1 MLTGAE
7 SQTTNERAGHM
18 LTRRKGLTAI
28 VVAALS
34 FAPASAIAADC
45 KQGNAIYADR
55 DGAYELRFSPI
66 TSEAVTSSHQF
77 KLAVLKTSTVM
88 DGYVMPSDDPVRTM
102 GMVLFNCP
110 DGDVTGAD
118 LDACTVWQGFVYGAA
133 ADGRLDNLQSGDS
146 AAAEKIVFPGLG
158 PAIRQSSAWG
168 NGKATVVPWD
178 VLDFKGCA
186 Q

>member
-1 MLTGAE
+1 MNGAGQMLTKQK
-7 SQTTNERAGHM
+7 S
-18 LTRRKGLTAI
+18 
-28 VVAALS
+28 VVAMVIAALS
-34 FAPASAIAADC
+34 YAPVSAIAAEC
-45 KQGNAIYADR
+45 KQGKAIYADR

-66 TSEAVTSSHQF
+66 TSEAMTSTHQF
-77 KLAVLKTSTVM
+77 RLSALKTSVVM
-88 DGYVMPSDDPVRTM
+88 DGYVMSSDDPERTM

-118 LDACTVWQGFVYGAA
+118 LDACTVWQGFVYRAN
-133 ADGRLDNLQSGDS
+133 ADGGLDNLQSGDGP
-146 AAAEKIVFPGLG
+146 AAEKIVFPGLG

-168 NGKATVVPWD
+168 DGKATVAPWD

>member
-1 MLTGAE
+1 MSGAGQMLTKQKSVVA
-7 SQTTNERAGHM
+7 M
-18 LTRRKGLTAI
+18 LI
-28 VVAALS
+28 AALS
-34 FAPASAIAADC
+34 YAPVSAIAAEC
-45 KQGNAIYADR
+45 KQGKAIYTDR

-66 TSEAVTSSHQF
+66 TSEAVTSTHQF
-77 KLAVLKTSTVM
+77 KLRALKTSVVM
-88 DGYVMPSDDPVRTM
+88 DGYVMSSDDPERTI

-118 LDACTVWQGFVYGAA
+118 LDACTVWQGFVYRAST
-133 ADGRLDNLQSGDS
+133 DGGLDNLQSGDS
-146 AAAEKIVFPGLG
+146 PATEKIVFPGLG

-168 NGKATVVPWD
+168 DGKATVAPWD

>member
-1 MLTGAE
+1 MPTGAE
-7 SQTTNERAGHM
+7 SRITNERAGHM
-18 LTRRKGLTAI
+18 LTKQKS
-28 VVAALS
+28 VVAMVIAALS
-34 FAPASAIAADC
+34 YAPVSAIAAEC
-45 KQGNAIYADR
+45 KQGKAIYADR

-66 TSEAVTSSHQF
+66 TSEAVSSSHQF
-77 KLAVLKTSTVM
+77 KLSALKTSVVM
-88 DGYVMPSDDPVRTM
+88 DGYVMSSADPERTM

-118 LDACTVWQGFVYGAA
+118 LDACTVWQGFVYRAI
-133 ADGRLDNLQSGDS
+133 ADGGLDNLQSGDS
-146 AAAEKIVFPGLG
+146 PAAEKIVLPGLG

-168 NGKATVVPWD
+168 DGKASVAPWD

>member
-1 MLTGAE
+1 MSGVGRMLTK
-7 SQTTNERAGHM
+7 
-18 LTRRKGLTAI
+18 RKGLTAI
-28 VVAALS
+28 VIAALS
-34 FAPASAIAADC
+34 CAPASAIAAEC
-45 KQGNAIYADR
+45 KQGKAIYGDR

-77 KLAVLKTSTVM
+77 KLSALKTPVVM
-88 DGYVMPSDDPVRTM
+88 DGYVMPSDDPGRTM

-110 DGDVTGAD
+110 DGDVTGDD
-118 LDACTVWQGFVYGAA
+118 LDACTVWQGFVYRSS
-133 ADGRLDNLQSGDS
+133 ADGGLDNLQSGDS
-146 AAAEKIVFPGLG
+146 PAAEKIVFPGLG

-168 NGKATVVPWD
+168 EGKAKVAPWD

>member
-1 MLTGAE
+1 MLT
-7 SQTTNERAGHM
+7 
-18 LTRRKGLTAI
+18 KGI
-28 VVAALS
+28 VAMMIAVLS
-34 FAPASAIAADC
+34 CAPASAIAAEC
-45 KQGNAIYADR
+45 KQGKAIYADR

-66 TSEAVTSSHQF
+66 ASEAVTSSHRF
-77 KLAVLKTSTVM
+77 KLSALKTSVVM
-88 DGYVMPSDDPVRTM
+88 DGYVMSSDDPERTM

-118 LDACTVWQGFVYGAA
+118 LDACTVWQGFVYRAT
-133 ADGRLDNLQSGDS
+133 ADGGLDNLQSGDS
-146 AAAEKIVFPGLG
+146 SAAEKIVFPGLG

-168 NGKATVVPWD
+168 DGKAKVAPWD

>member
-1 MLTGAE
+1 MSG
-7 SQTTNERAGHM
+7 AGHM
-18 LTRRKGLTAI
+18 LTKQKS
-28 VVAALS
+28 VVAMVIAALS
-34 FAPASAIAADC
+34 YAPASAIAAEC
-45 KQGNAIYADR
+45 KQGKAIYADR

-66 TSEAVTSSHQF
+66 TSEAVSSSHQF
-77 KLAVLKTSTVM
+77 KLSALKTSVVM
-88 DGYVMPSDDPVRTM
+88 DGYVMSSDDPGRTM

-118 LDACTVWQGFVYGAA
+118 LDACTVWQGFVYRAGA
-133 ADGRLDNLQSGDS
+133 GGGLDNLQSGDS
-146 AAAEKIVFPGLG
+146 PAAEKIVFPGLG

-168 NGKATVVPWD
+168 DGKASVAPWD